1 MLATLVHETF
11 SKEDWIYER
20 KFDGVRCI
28 AVSKDGDVKLYS
40 RNEEERNA
48 TYPEIV
54 DNLTNQKTSD
64 FIIDGEI
71 VAFEGDVTSF
81 SRLQNR
87 MKINDEEEARNS
99 NVAVYYYV
107 FDVLHADGYDVANL
121 PLNDRKQILRELLDY
136 EDRIRL
142 TQYRR
147 EEGEKY
153 HEEACE
159 KGWEGVIAKD
169 FSSRYMH
176 SRSKKWL
183 KFKCVK
189 RQELVIGGFTDPEGS
204 RKGFGAL
211 LVGFYDNGDLRY
223 AGKIGTG
230 YDDKTLVELR
240 DRMDRLERESS
251 PFEDEVKEKNAHFIR
266 PELVAEIGFTEWTE
280 DNKLRH
286 PRFVG
291 LRRDKDPKMVVKE
304 EPE

>member
-28 AVSKDGDVKLYS
+28 AVSKKGDVTLYS

-54 DNLTNQKTSD
+54 DNLTNQKTRD

-71 VAFEGDVTSF
+71 VAFEGNVTSF

-87 MKINDEEEARNS
+87 MKIKDEDEARKS
-99 NVAVYYYV
+99 NVAVYFYV
-107 FDVLHADGYDVANL
+107 FDVLHADGYDVTDL
-121 PLNDRKQILRELLDY
+121 PLKERKQILRDLLDY
-136 EDRIRL
+136 EDKIRL
-142 TQYRR
+142 TQYRT

-169 FSSRYMH
+169 FNSKYAH

-189 RQELVIGGFTDPEGS
+189 RQELVIGGFTEPEGS

-230 YDDKTLVELR
+230 YDEKTLVELR
-240 DRMDRLERESS
+240 NRMDKLERKSP
-251 PFEDEVKEKNAHFIR
+251 PFEEDVKEKDAHFIR
-266 PELVAEIGFTEWTE
+266 PELVAEVGFTEWT
-280 DNKLRH
+280 DNNKLRH
-286 PRFVG
+286 PRFIG
-291 LRRDKDPKMVVKE
+291 LRRDKDPKKVVKE
-304 EPE
+304 EPQ